1 VLSLAEGSTVGTAI
15 GMREELQKRAMA
27 KSHAQHHTIFGRENI
42 VRGFGQ
48 EKRKNPFK
56 NQ

>member
-42 VRGFGQ
+42 VEDSDRRK
-48 EKRKNPFK
+48 EKILSK